1 MYVSVS
7 APVKALC
14 IVSKL
19 AETIAAVDGTTI
31 TWLERDF
38 TVLPA
43 LSAYRTVHLPILVPV
58 AAIGPP
64 GSSVP
69 TTRETAF
76 GLVRVAFGRE
86 ELLFLSREN
95 EVLAA
100 VYTLKGLLFE
110 THWVASCPFLSI
122 WL

>member
-1 MYVSVS
+1 MSFVP
-7 APVKALC
+7 APMKALV

-19 AETIAAVDGTTI
+19 AEAIAAVDGTTV

-43 LSAYRTVHLPILVPV
+43 LSAYRTVHLSILVPV
-58 AAIGPP
+58 ATIRPP
-64 GSSVP
+64 GSPVP
-69 TTRETAF
+69 TTREAAF

-100 VYTLKGLLFE
+100 VYTLKGLVCE
-110 THWVASCPFLSI
+110 THWVTSCPFLSI